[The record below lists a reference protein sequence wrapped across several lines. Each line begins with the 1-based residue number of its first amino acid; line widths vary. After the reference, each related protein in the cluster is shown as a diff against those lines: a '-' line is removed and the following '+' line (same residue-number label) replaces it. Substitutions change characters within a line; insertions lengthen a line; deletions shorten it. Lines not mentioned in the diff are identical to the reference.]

1 MVGSQPAAKDDLGPQ
16 GQQQLSEDCLRFLTS
31 KGNLRFPK
39 RSEETGMLCKERANE
54 RAASRSRSQAA
65 SEVTERCPGSGPEC
79 DTQPLAQ
86 HAWKG
91 LSLL

>member
-1 MVGSQPAAKDDLGPQ
+1 
-16 GQQQLSEDCLRFLTS
+16 
-31 KGNLRFPK
+31 
-39 RSEETGMLCKERANE
+39 MLCKERANE
-54 RAASRSRSQAA
+54 RAASLSRSQAA

-79 DTQPLAQ
+79 DAQPLAQ